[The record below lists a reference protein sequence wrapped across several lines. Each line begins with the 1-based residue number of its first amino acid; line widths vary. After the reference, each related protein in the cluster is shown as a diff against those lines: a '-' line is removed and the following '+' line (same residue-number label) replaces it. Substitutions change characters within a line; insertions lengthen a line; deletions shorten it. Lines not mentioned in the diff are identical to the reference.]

1 MLSPDN
7 ECIVFLSNRSSPSL
21 QVHAFL
27 LEQLDM
33 PEALLETLCSYADTQ
48 GMLLRTTEQEVSFK
62 PHFARNMLTAAV
74 ELYRW
79 HRNHTS
85 ALKLLALQPYV
96 PALANGSGLRAGHN
110 RKGSG
115 ESRGTEGDLEDDV
128 DMETTDIAGEE
139 EEEGQEDG
147 EEEVSDFE
155 GEFAQAEA
163 DTENEMVVDDGTQI
177 LDDSDSEVENHPQ
190 AGGNVNLFAV
200 GL

>member
-1 MLSPDN
+1 MTIIQIFQFS
-7 ECIVFLSNRSSPSL
+7 
-21 QVHAFL
+21 QVHSFL

-48 GMLLRTTEQEVSFK
+48 SLLLRTTELEVAFK

-85 ALKLLALQPYV
+85 ALKLLALQPHT
-96 PALANGSGLRAGHN
+96 PASSTGGLPGLRGAGHA

-115 ESRGTEGDLEDDV
+115 IEGDDIEDA

-155 GEFAQAEA
+155 GEFAQAEP
-163 DTENEMVVDDGTQI
+163 DTENEMVVDDGGQI
-177 LDDSDSEVENHPQ
+177 LDDSDPEAEHNPQ
-190 AGGNVNLFAV
+190 AGNVNIFAV